1 MGGSRIA
8 ALSPAGKRWF
18 FPQISAR
25 DGRMT
30 ATSPP
35 GRVRLVQVLSSPHSG
50 STILGVILGS
60 SPEIFYSGEMDRIP
74 VPVWGTGLV
83 CSCGQPTAEC
93 PFWSSVRGGFEGTHD
108 TSRLVAGQRRYE
120 PWSSLRRTLAA
131 SAFHSA
137 SLRAHARETEALL
150 QKVSEVAGKPI
161 VVDSSK
167 LAGRAL
173 VYAAARSKAFDVR
186 YLHVVRDG
194 QAVFASRKA
203 RLARFPEPGIDPEAV
218 SFATRAAVRWVIA
231 NIAFWLLFSW
241 RQGRYLRLHHEDFV
255 RDPEGTLQ
263 RIETFL
269 GVSLAVP
276 LAKLRD
282 GTPFPVL
289 HVPTGNRI
297 RLTGEVRFH
306 RESTPRSSPLPAAQ
320 QRAFWRVA
328 GGLERLFG
336 YRKGTFSPGAAPAAT
351 SPGR

>member
-1 MGGSRIA
+1 MTGTTPPSRI
-8 ALSPAGKRWF
+8 
-18 FPQISAR
+18 
-25 DGRMT
+25 
-30 ATSPP
+30 
-35 GRVRLVQVLSSPHSG
+35 RLVQVLSSPHSG

-93 PFWSSVRGGFEGTHD
+93 PFWSAVRSGFERAHD
-108 TSRLVAGQRRYE
+108 TPHLVAGQRRFE

-131 SAFHSA
+131 SVFRSPA
-137 SLRAHARETEALL
+137 LRAHARATEALL
-150 QKVSEVAGKPI
+150 RQVSEAAGKPI

-173 VYAAARSKAFDVR
+173 VYAAARSDRFDVR

-194 QAVFASRKA
+194 QAVVASRKA
-203 RLARFPEPGIDPEAV
+203 RLARFPEPGIDPEAE
-218 SFATRAAVRWVIA
+218 SFATRAAIRWVIA
-231 NIAFWLLFSW
+231 NVTFTLLFSW
-241 RQGRYLRLHHEDFV
+241 RRGRYLRLHHEDFV

-263 RIETFL
+263 RIEHFL
-269 GVSLAVP
+269 GVSLAAPV
-276 LAKLRD
+276 AKLRD
-282 GTPFPVL
+282 GTAFPVV

-297 RLTGEVRFH
+297 RLTGEVRFR
-306 RESTPRSSPLPAAQ
+306 RESSPHSSRLPAAQ

-336 YRKGTFSPGAAPAAT
+336 YRKETPSSEPPPPAAPSA
-351 SPGR
+351 P